1 MNFAN
6 QDSQDSHQSEINSE
20 NIMESA
26 MGILYDMVID
36 PMESKLDVD
45 DLQTIGLIG
54 VAFKIM
60 AEKAHAYEK
69 LMGEVHTEQTPQDF
83 NRN

>member
-6 QDSQDSHQSEINSE
+6 QDSHQSEINSQ

-36 PMESKLDVD
+36 PMESKLDQD
-45 DLQTIGLIG
+45 DLQTISLIG
-54 VAFKIM
+54 VTFKLM
-60 AEKAHAYEK
+60 AEKAYAYEK
-69 LMGEVHTEQTPQDF
+69 LMGEVDTEQTPQDF
-83 NRN
+83 SRN